1 MGRWAD
7 KLALGLTMAALVG
20 STVWF
25 GATSQA
31 FLAAVEIVI
40 YAGGSILLL
49 SRRDAFSA
57 RCRTPLDLPV
67 AALVAIPLL
76 QLIPLPSPLN
86 RALAPGLSRLR
97 DSLGLEWPALLPLS
111 AYVYVTAL
119 ALGKIAAAALVFFII
134 SRTLLRREQLR
145 TALLVLVW
153 LGTTEAA
160 FGLLGFLLDSPTVLA
175 GQPQYYRG
183 SVTGTLICKN
193 HFAGLMEM
201 LIPAAA
207 AYYFL
212 FIPKRN
218 AEDHEERTARL
229 ILALAALVLMSL
241 ALAFSGSRAGIV
253 CFAFSVAAALALARH
268 GRGAYNRIVAAALGA
283 AFLIY
288 GNAIGFDPVVERFQA
303 LTADYAME
311 RVEIWR
317 DGLRLALLS
326 PILGTGV
333 GTWASLFPAVKSTP
347 VQLTFSHAH
356 NDYVQALTEAGVLG
370 FGVLLWLLIAAFR
383 LVRSTLDKL
392 ADASRGRSALLA
404 LAVAILSISLHG
416 LVDFNLQIPSNLFL
430 FMTILGVLAAVCR
443 GEMHDPVPHPAVAR
457 RTRRSR
463 PSKTAL
469 RHPALG

>member
-7 KLALGLTMAALVG
+7 KAALGLTLAALVG
-20 STVWF
+20 ATIWF

-40 YAGGSILLL
+40 YASALILLL
-49 SRRDAFSA
+49 SRRDIFTA

-76 QLIPLPSPLN
+76 QLIPIPSPLN
-86 RALAPGLSRLR
+86 RALSPGLSRLR
-97 DSLGLEWPALLPLS
+97 DSLGLDWPALLPLS
-111 AYVYVTAL
+111 AYPYVTAL
-119 ALGKIAAAALVFFII
+119 ALRRIAAAALVFFII
-134 SRTLLRREQLR
+134 SRTLLRPEQLR
-145 TALLVLVW
+145 TALLALVW
-153 LGTTEAA
+153 LGTAEAA
-160 FGLLGFLLDSPTVLA
+160 FGLLGFLLDSPTILA

-201 LIPAAA
+201 SIPAAA

-212 FIPKRN
+212 FTAKRN
-218 AEDHEERTARL
+218 LEDPKERTARL
-229 ILALAALVLMSL
+229 TLALGALLLMSL

-253 CFAFSVAAALALARH
+253 CFAFSVAVAFTLARRGPRRAYDRIALAALA
-268 GRGAYNRIVAAALGA
+268 A

-288 GNAIGFDPVVERFQA
+288 GNAIGFDPVIERFQA
-303 LTADYAME
+303 LTADHAMD

-326 PILGTGV
+326 PTLGTGA
-333 GTWASLFPAVKSTP
+333 GTWASLFPAIKSTP

-356 NDYVQALTEAGVLG
+356 NDYVQTLTEGGVLG
-370 FGVLLWLLIAAFR
+370 LGVFLWLLVAAFR
-383 LVRSTLDKL
+383 LVRSTLDNL
-392 ADASRGRSALLA
+392 PDTSRRRLALLA
-404 LAVAILSISLHG
+404 LAAAILSISLHG

-430 FMTILGVLAAVCR
+430 FMTLLGVLAAVSRGPIHDPFPWEPSR
-443 GEMHDPVPHPAVAR
+443 GEQGALGRQKQPWV
-457 RTRRSR
+457 TRR
-463 PSKTAL
+463 
-469 RHPALG
+469 